1 MDEAMLANL
10 VSKLRLAQT
19 DTQNIEVKA
28 AGGGMPA
35 SLAETVSAF
44 ANGSGG
50 LIILGLSEKNGFA
63 PAKGFDAAHA
73 SASLAQLCS
82 DSMTPPVRATI
93 EILEFEGAP
102 VVVAHIPEII
112 PLEKPCY
119 ITARGA
125 YGGAFIRVGDG
136 DRKLTPYELD
146 RLFEERHQPK
156 HDIEVINDAT
166 LKDLDSNLL
175 QQMIFRQKS
184 LHPRV
189 FASFSDEEVL
199 ESMHVVARDENG
211 DIRPTLAG
219 LLTFGTFPQSFFP
232 RLTITFAAF
241 PGTTKAGEGSL
252 RFLDSQ
258 NFIGPIPIILEDALA
273 AVRKNTKTKGIIDGA
288 FRRDAPDYPG
298 VAVREA
304 LCNALMHRDYSP
316 MARGSQVQVNLYSDR
331 LEVLSPGGLYGNV
344 TVETLGE
351 TGASSTRNQYLSA
364 LLETAPFGNGE
375 FVAENRGTGMQ
386 LIENELERAGMQKPI
401 IRDTLSSFRII
412 FQKNDDSLYPTTQPN
427 APKVRRPSQST
438 RGSSDSASHN
448 IVEAFRMKAGDRDIL
463 VSYIADHSEAR
474 AAELSEALGIPRRT
488 VTYHLA
494 KLVNA
499 GVLEKTKP
507 SRSPNQSYRLASG
520 E

>member
-1 MDEAMLANL
+1 MDSISLAQL
-10 VSKLRLAQT
+10 ISQLRLSKT
-19 DTQNIEVKA
+19 DTQNVEVKA

-50 LIILGLSEKNGFA
+50 LIILGLSEKDGFA
-63 PAKGFDAAHA
+63 PAKGFDAARA

-82 DSMTPPVRATI
+82 DSITPPIRATI
-93 EILEFEGAP
+93 DILEFEGAS
-102 VVVAHIPEII
+102 VVVASIPEII
-112 PLEKPCY
+112 PTEKPCY
-119 ITARGA
+119 ITTRGA

-136 DRKLTPYELD
+136 DRKLTPYEFG
-146 RLFEERHQPK
+146 RLFEERRQPK
-156 HDIEVINDAT
+156 HDIEIVEDAT
-166 LKDLDSNLL
+166 LNDLDSNLL
-175 QQMIFRQKS
+175 QQMIFRQKK

-189 FASFSDEEVL
+189 FSSFSDEEIL
-199 ESMHVVARDENG
+199 ERMHVTTRGEDDN
-211 DIRPTLAG
+211 IHPTLAG
-219 LLTFGTFPQSFFP
+219 LLTFGIFPQSFFP
-232 RLTITFAAF
+232 RLTVTFAAF
-241 PGTTKAGEGSL
+241 PGTTKAGTGAL

-258 NFIGPIPIILEDALA
+258 NFVGPIPAILEDTLA
-273 AVRKNTKTKGIIDGA
+273 AVRKNTKTGGVIEGA
-288 FRRDAPDYPG
+288 FRHDVPDYPE

-351 TGASSTRNQYLSA
+351 AGASSTRNQFLSA

-386 LIENELERAGMQKPI
+386 LIKRELEQAGMQKPV
-401 IRDTLSSFRII
+401 IRDTLSSFCITFR
-412 FQKNDDSLYPTTQPN
+412 KSNDSPSPITKPN
-427 APKVRRPSQST
+427 TPKDRHPLQSKSDPSAPIQ
-438 RGSSDSASHN
+438 HN
-448 IVEAFRMKAGDRDIL
+448 VVETFKAKSGEQDTL
-463 VSYIADHSEAR
+463 VSYIAEHSETS
-474 AAELSEALGIPRRT
+474 AAELSEALSIPRRT

>member
-1 MDEAMLANL
+1 MDSISLTQL
-10 VSKLRLAQT
+10 ISQLRLSKT
-19 DTQNIEVKA
+19 DTQDVEVKA

-50 LIILGLSEKNGFA
+50 LIILGLSEKDGFT
-63 PAKGFDAAHA
+63 PAKGFNAARM

-82 DSMTPPVRATI
+82 DSMTPPIRATI
-93 EILEFEGAP
+93 DILEFERTP
-102 VVVAHIPEII
+102 VVVATIPEII
-112 PLEKPCY
+112 PTEKPCY

-156 HDIEVINDAT
+156 HDIEIVEDAT
-166 LKDLDSNLL
+166 LADLDSNLV

-189 FASFSDEEVL
+189 FSSFSDEEIL
-199 ESMHVVARDENG
+199 ERMHVLAYSENG
-211 DIRPTLAG
+211 EIHPTLAG
-219 LLTFGTFPQSFFP
+219 LLTFGIFPQSFFP
-232 RLTITFAAF
+232 RLTVTFAAF
-241 PGTTKAGEGSL
+241 PGTTKAGSGSL

-258 NFIGPIPIILEDALA
+258 NFVGPIPTILEDALS
-273 AVRKNTKTKGIIDGA
+273 AVRKNMKTRSIIGGA
-288 FRRDAPDYPG
+288 FRRDVPDYPE

-304 LCNALMHRDYSP
+304 ICNALMHRDYSP

-351 TGASSTRNQYLSA
+351 AGASSTRNQFLSA

-386 LIENELERAGMQKPI
+386 LIESELEQAGMQKPI
-401 IRDTLSSFRII
+401 IRDTLSSFCITFR
-412 FQKNDDSLYPTTQPN
+412 KSGDSPHPTTQPN
-427 APKVRRPSQST
+427 APKSVQASQSKHNPSAPT
-438 RGSSDSASHN
+438 PHNVVETFRTKASDQ
-448 IVEAFRMKAGDRDIL
+448 DIL
-463 VSYIADHSEAR
+463 VSYIAEQGEAG

-494 KLVNA
+494 KLVDA
-499 GVLEKTKP
+499 SVLEKTKP